1 MTSKE
6 SRKEGMEGLRLTL
19 CQSEIFL
26 SVKRILSK
34 EIKKKN
40 FLCCLLRVEV
50 SLPLR
55 QVRMLKSSLPVP
67 QNVT

>member
-34 EIKKKN
+34 EIKKK
-40 FLCCLLRVEV
+40 FPMLLI
-50 SLPLR
+50 
-55 QVRMLKSSLPVP
+55 KG
-67 QNVT
+67 